1 MSAFA
6 ARIITR
12 AASRRQFSLLGAMR
26 TVGRS
31 MESHPFERIPIT
43 QKPASPDYAKMVK
56 RVGSQAVVF
65 FPFMGVALGWP
76 AICPLLFDGNL

>member
-12 AASRRQFSLLGAMR
+12 AAARRQFSLLGAMR

-31 MESHPFERIPIT
+31 MESHPFERISIT

-65 FPFMGVALGWP
+65 FPFMAVALGWP
-76 AICPLLFDGNL
+76 AICPLIFDGNL